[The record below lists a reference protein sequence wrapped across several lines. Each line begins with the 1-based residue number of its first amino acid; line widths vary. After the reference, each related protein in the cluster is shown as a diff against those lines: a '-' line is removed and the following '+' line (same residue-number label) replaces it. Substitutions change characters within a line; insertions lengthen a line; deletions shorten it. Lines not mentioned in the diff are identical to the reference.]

1 MLPLLPSNMQA
12 WLGNLKLHTSGFL
25 SNLVV
30 SDLGYMGGSTVLA
43 VVKIVLNRKKSD
55 CLVMLVAS
63 LIPLI
68 ANCYAVVIFSWRFQ
82 SSFTLTR
89 TVLVSSQFAISVVP
103 TVAVTASR
111 VTLIRCCDFA
121 KSGCLVGNLIAR
133 VDFGCSSEFRE
144 SLMLRSYSDRIT
156 APPQCLL

>member
-1 MLPLLPSNMQA
+1 MQA

-68 ANCYAVVIFSWRFQ
+68 VKCYAVVIFSWRLQ

-111 VTLIRCCDFA
+111 VALIRCCDFA
-121 KSGCLVGNLIAR
+121 KVVAL
-133 VDFGCSSEFRE
+133 RE
-144 SLMLRSYSDRIT
+144 I
-156 APPQCLL
+156 